1 MFLLGC
7 GGTINLFTKESELI
21 DMVGYKTGL
30 TCTWLIKVNIMLL
43 YFYSKIHVYFYY
55 NVSHVGPLCFKQQ
68 AQQRSALN
76 HHTVASLEVFV
87 IINFDQDKPAFRQKS
102 VSWKLMTIMSV
113 PLPRQNITPIRNQK
127 KNQIKAPKI

>member
-1 MFLLGC
+1 MYMVNQGKYYASLLLLLRYMSMF
-7 GGTINLFTKESELI
+7 TI
-21 DMVGYKTGL
+21 MY
-30 TCTWLIKVNIMLL
+30 
-43 YFYSKIHVYFYY
+43 
-55 NVSHVGPLCFKQQ
+55 HVGPLCFKQQ

-127 KNQIKAPKI
+127 KKNE

>member
-1 MFLLGC
+1 MYMVNQGKYYASLLLLLRYMSIF
-7 GGTINLFTKESELI
+7 TI
-21 DMVGYKTGL
+21 MYH
-30 TCTWLIKVNIMLL
+30 MLVL
-43 YFYSKIHVYFYY
+43 
-55 NVSHVGPLCFKQQ
+55 L

-76 HHTVASLEVFV
+76 HHTVVSLEVFV

-127 KNQIKAPKI
+127 KNQIKAQKI

>member
-1 MFLLGC
+1 
-7 GGTINLFTKESELI
+7 
-21 DMVGYKTGL
+21 MVGYKTGL

-43 YFYSKIHVYFYY
+43 YFYN
-55 NVSHVGPLCFKQQ
+55 NVSHVGHLCFKQQ

-102 VSWKLMTIMSV
+102 VS
-113 PLPRQNITPIRNQK
+113 
-127 KNQIKAPKI
+127 